1 MFLLGFFYLLCCAL
15 DHFFPPHFNL
25 SLAFALFALVYSGVS
40 EFNAC
45 SALCTVFVFRV
56 TPETDSAQLQVCISF
71 CATLHPM
78 SLFLCSPESLH
89 TQCKAYGLLQV
100 IAILPCRACGHAE
113 HVSSRGDVMFLPW
126 SSSCGFPLCF

>member
-1 MFLLGFFYLLCCAL
+1 MFVLGFFYLLCCAL

-56 TPETDSAQLQVCISF
+56 TPETDLHCFTSAFHSVQHCI
-71 CATLHPM
+71 
-78 SLFLCSPESLH
+78 
-89 TQCKAYGLLQV
+89 
-100 IAILPCRACGHAE
+100 PC
-113 HVSSRGDVMFLPW
+113 
-126 SSSCGFPLCF
+126 LCFFAVLSPCTPNAKLMAYYR